1 MWLYRYF
8 FAFFGCVLAR
18 ACLWAAAALRREIK
32 GGPMKVLIV
41 GEQPVFCAGLRGVV
55 DAMPG
60 VSDVIVRTGPTALAG
75 AEDEKA
81 DLVLVELIGP
91 SDQTRAV
98 NLRKLAASGARVAVF
113 SDRDNPAFIREVMD
127 LGVKGFLPK
136 ALGVNLVVNALGL
149 IEMGGRYVP
158 DALLSARPAGFA
170 EAPEAFLHGGQHK
183 LTPRQSEVLAELG
196 KGRSNQEI
204 ASVLGISVATVKLHV
219 NAILQ
224 ALGVRNRTEAAIIAL
239 RTTSGDQALSSVNPV

>member
-1 MWLYRYF
+1 MR
-8 FAFFGCVLAR
+8 
-18 ACLWAAAALRREIK
+18 
-32 GGPMKVLIV
+32 VLIA
-41 GEQPVFCAGLRGVV
+41 GEQPVFCAGLRSVV
-55 DAMPG
+55 ESMSG
-60 VSDVIVRTGPTALAG
+60 VSDVNVMTGASALAN
-75 AEDEKA
+75 AMEKKA

-91 SDQTRAV
+91 NDETRASD
-98 NLRKLAASGARVAVF
+98 LRRLAASGARVAVF
-113 SDRDNPAFIREVMD
+113 SDRDNPAFIREVME

-136 ALGVNLVVNALGL
+136 SLGVNLVLNALGL

-158 DALLSARPAGFA
+158 DALLSPRPAGFA
-170 EAPEAFLHGGQHK
+170 EAPEAFFHGGAGK

-224 ALGVRNRTEAAIIAL
+224 ALGVRNRTEAAIVAL
-239 RTTSGDQALSSVNPV
+239 RMTSGDRATLSASDV